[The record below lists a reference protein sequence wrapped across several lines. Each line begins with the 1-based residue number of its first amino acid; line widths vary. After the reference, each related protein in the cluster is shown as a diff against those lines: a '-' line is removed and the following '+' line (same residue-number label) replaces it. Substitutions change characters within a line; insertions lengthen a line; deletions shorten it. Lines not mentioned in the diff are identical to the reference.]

1 MVSILRS
8 FLKLSYTEN
17 IYHWHEDGSFL
28 KVTKGVKD
36 FFIFIKGQ
44 EGVYSS
50 LSDDSNNLHL
60 SFQLTHWPLG
70 DFNLIL
76 GRYILSKL

>member
-36 FFIFIKGQ
+36 LVIFIKRQ
-44 EGVYSS
+44 EGV
-50 LSDDSNNLHL
+50 
-60 SFQLTHWPLG
+60 
-70 DFNLIL
+70 
-76 GRYILSKL
+76 

>member
-1 MVSILRS
+1 M
-8 FLKLSYTEN
+8 
-17 IYHWHEDGSFL
+17 
-28 KVTKGVKD
+28 TKGVKD
-36 FFIFIKGQ
+36 LVIFIKGQ

-76 GRYILSKL
+76 GIPNKAWVMLNVSTLAKW